1 MIFLWAR
8 VRVLNDASDRAML
21 RNRSMNFKDF
31 MEGLVRLSTAIALP
45 FTADLEESGC
55 ANAGEF
61 LTALAAAGQYE
72 ALLQERKQD
81 WQLPPRQKIWQTL
94 EHLIAFLIYIVQNN
108 QVSEPAHQAQMPQA
122 ALKPQSTGSGGP
134 VSVAAVLRPPMV
146 SKTCG
151 NRLAGA
157 VDQLRQ
163 EMRCGGGGGEVDG
176 CGGGSGGGAGGEGCI
191 SCGEGGG
198 RASTPAHGT
207 LGALCAG
214 LEEITPE
221 RAFAFSKRR
230 LDGKDLNRL
239 PHLAET
245 GRRVVQ
251 ALRDVRMRAIKAF
264 EAVAV
269 FAQLLPEQIERL
281 YENMG
286 RATYQPG
293 EAIFE
298 QDDNGDTFYIVIEGS
313 ADVTRWEDDVE
324 KTIASLGS

>member
-1 MIFLWAR
+1 
-8 VRVLNDASDRAML
+8 
-21 RNRSMNFKDF
+21 
-31 MEGLVRLSTAIALP
+31 
-45 FTADLEESGC
+45 
-55 ANAGEF
+55 
-61 LTALAAAGQYE
+61 
-72 ALLQERKQD
+72 
-81 WQLPPRQKIWQTL
+81 
-94 EHLIAFLIYIVQNN
+94 
-108 QVSEPAHQAQMPQA
+108 
-122 ALKPQSTGSGGP
+122 
-134 VSVAAVLRPPMV
+134 
-146 SKTCG
+146 
-151 NRLAGA
+151 
-157 VDQLRQ
+157 
-163 EMRCGGGGGEVDG
+163 VDG

-324 KTIASLGS
+324 KTIASLGSGSVFGERALIEPEGTRYATVRAVSVVSPLPPPDAQTADPLAHTLCSHTQRSSHKSWIQPVFSSLFFC